1 MDVNFGTGQALDCQV
16 KAGSYPTLK
25 TVADELKDSKW
36 SLEG

>member
-16 KAGSYPTLK
+16 KAGSYSTLK
-25 TVADELKDSKW
+25 AVSDELKDSKC